1 MSWKNKDLHLKM
13 KILVALPFAPV
24 NLVLYYFE
32 VIPDDIPAE
41 LEPLYSYFEDNYFER
56 PEKKRIATRT

>member
-1 MSWKNKDLHLKM
+1 M

-41 LEPLYSYFEDNYFER
+41 LEPLYSYFEDNYFGR